1 MRFPDLEPAVA
12 AHLAAEE
19 PAPAGMHT
27 DIAVERAHVRRQLAR
42 HFAAFALPGPE
53 VASVVDHRVPV
64 PAARHRDGTAIPAGS
79 VTVRCYRPLGAGTAA
94 LPVHLLLHGG
104 GWSTGSIDDAVSD
117 ASARHR
123 ATAARCLVLAPEYR
137 LAPEH
142 PYPAAVH
149 DVLAVLDWLPTADL
163 GADPGRVVLGGSS
176 AGANLAAAAA
186 LSGPRRREVVGL
198 LLEVPA
204 LDLTGRTMLA
214 TAERLRMPAGLDL
227 DRAGIEQLMARY
239 FGGRDRWLALREE
252 PTASP
257 LLATDLDRL
266 PPVAVQVG
274 GLDPLRQDGIR
285 FAERI
290 AAGGGRSWCRSYH
303 GALHGSPILS
313 RSWPTARRWHDDALR
328 LLSELF
334 EGAAVLG
341 ADDGPSGAAV
351 PGADD
356 DRSGIGAGTAA
367 AEPIAGDDRVAPP
380 ATYDS

>member
-1 MRFPDLEPAVA
+1 MRFQDLEPAVA

-19 PAPAGMHT
+19 PPPAGIAT
-27 DIAVERAHVRRQLAR
+27 DIAVERAHVHRQLAR

-53 VASVVDHRVPV
+53 VASVVDQLVPV
-64 PAARHRDGTAIPAGS
+64 PAARHRDGTEIAAGS
-79 VTVRCYRPLGAGTAA
+79 VTVRCYRPPGTDGEA

-149 DVLAVLDWLPTADL
+149 DVLAVLDWLPTAVDL
-163 GADPGRVVLGGSS
+163 GADTRRVVLGGSS

-204 LDLTGRTMLA
+204 LDLTGATMLA
-214 TAERLRMPAGLDL
+214 TAERLRLPAGLEL
-227 DRAGIEQLMARY
+227 DEAGMEHLMARY
-239 FGGRDRWLALREE
+239 FGGRQRWLALRDE

-257 LLATDLDRL
+257 LLATDLSGL
-266 PPVAVQVG
+266 PPVVVQVG

-285 FAERI
+285 FAERV
-290 AAGGGRSWCRSYH
+290 AAAGGRSWCRSYA
-303 GALHGSPILS
+303 GALHGSPILNS
-313 RSWPTARRWHDDALR
+313 SWPTARRWHDDALR
-328 LLSELF
+328 LLADLF
-334 EGAAVLG
+334 DGAALPG
-341 ADDGPSGAAV
+341 AGDGPGGIV
-351 PGADD
+351 
-356 DRSGIGAGTAA
+356 RSGPASGD
-367 AEPIAGDDRVAPP
+367 PIAGDDGMAPA